1 MVALCARRGHG
12 DLKVWA
18 HSPARPGQACL
29 VCVRERSCFRLG
41 GLRRVAL
48 ACCAGV
54 AGSLVVLCVGI
65 FALAAA
71 FVLSCGTMAF
81 VALGVGPRFVCCV
94 VVEQGPLPG
103 AQGLHSADILSLCV
117 VCASP
122 ASVGVARV
130 KVWKPFVAI
139 SSWRCLSV
147 IGSDI
152 CLLTARN
159 TACFALARSG
169 S

>member
-1 MVALCARRGHG
+1 MGAFPSSPGASLPCVCARAVLLSSWWLAARCSCMLCRGCR
-12 DLKVWA
+12 L
-18 HSPARPGQACL
+18 ARRI
-29 VCVRERSCFRLG
+29 VCV
-41 GLRRVAL
+41 
-48 ACCAGV
+48 
-54 AGSLVVLCVGI
+54 CVGI

-130 KVWKPFVAI
+130 KVWTPFVAI